1 MYLFKTEIN
10 GWDSW
15 GKLYQTISTFE
26 PLIKSIFVKEKLPFT
41 KIEHCTPGTN
51 AVFKVG
57 DYVIKIFAPKE
68 SGIDS
73 TADFETESFAIHRA
87 NTLGVSVPKLLASG
101 FIQDKYRF
109 SYMIMDYINGT
120 EINKLNKNLTYEEKV
135 TIGHRLRLITDAINT
150 PCGSFNGIDVI
161 RDKDRQNRWEKYSEH
176 FRKERLN
183 YIHSHD
189 FGEKVFV
196 HGDLNGD
203 NLLLTHD
210 QKLYII
216 DFAEAVLAPAVYE
229 HALIACELFRF
240 DKAFMTG
247 YFGDYNMDEITEL
260 VFNGI
265 LIHDFGG
272 DVIEQH
278 VGQLSEFDSLKKLRE
293 RLYLSIKYNQ
303 TKPI

>member
-1 MYLFKTEIN
+1 MNLFTNEIN

-15 GKLYQTISTFE
+15 GKLCLTISTFE
-26 PLIKSIFVKEKLPFT
+26 PLIKSIFVKEKLHFT

-68 SGIDS
+68 SGIDN
-73 TADFETESFAIHRA
+73 TADFETESFAMHRA
-87 NTLGVSVPKLLASG
+87 IRLGVSVPKLITSG

-109 SYMIMDYINGT
+109 SYMIMDYVNGT
-120 EINKLNKNLTYEEKV
+120 EINKLNKNLTFEEKV
-135 TIGHRLRLITDAINT
+135 TIGQRLRLITDAINT
-150 PCGSFNGIDVI
+150 PCSSFNGIDVI
-161 RDKDRQNRWEKYSEH
+161 HDKDRQNRWEKYTKY

-183 YIHSHD
+183 YIHTHD

-203 NLLLTHD
+203 NILLTRD

-216 DFAEAVLAPAVYE
+216 DFADAVLAPAVYE
-229 HALIACELFRF
+229 HALIACELFQF
-240 DKAFMTG
+240 DKAFMIG
-247 YFGDYNMDEITEL
+247 YFGNYNIDEITEL

-272 DVIEQH
+272 DVIEQY
-278 VGQLSEFDSLKKLRE
+278 VGQLSEFDSLRILRE

-303 TKPI
+303 TKQI

>member
-1 MYLFKTEIN
+1 MNLFASEIN

-15 GKLYQTISTFE
+15 GKLYQTISAFE
-26 PLIKSIFVKEKLPFT
+26 PLIRSIFVKEKLHFT

-57 DYVIKIFAPKE
+57 GYVIKIFAPKE

-73 TADFETESFAIHRA
+73 TADFETESFAMHRA
-87 NTLGVSVPKLLASG
+87 FTLGVSVPKLVTSG

-109 SYMIMDYINGT
+109 SYMIMDYIEGT
-120 EINKLNKNLTYEEKV
+120 EINKLNKSLTFEEKV
-135 TIGHRLRLITDAINT
+135 TIGERLRLITDAINT
-150 PCGSFNGIDVI
+150 PCSSFNGIDVI
-161 RDKDRQNRWEKYSEH
+161 HDKDRHNRWEKYTKH

-183 YIHSHD
+183 YIHSHE

-203 NLLLTHD
+203 NLLLTPD

-216 DFAEAVLAPAVYE
+216 DFADAVLAPVVYE
-229 HALIACELFRF
+229 HALIACELFQF
-240 DKAFMTG
+240 DTAFMTG
-247 YFGDYNMDEITEL
+247 YFGNYSIDEITEL
-260 VFNGI
+260 VFNGL

-272 DVIEQH
+272 HVIEQH
-278 VGQLSEFDSLKKLRE
+278 VGQPSEIDSLRKLRE
-293 RLYLSIKYNQ
+293 RIYLSIKNS
-303 TKPI
+303 

>member
-1 MYLFKTEIN
+1 MNLFAAEIN

-15 GKLYQTISTFE
+15 GKLYQSIPAFE
-26 PLIKSIFVKEKLPFT
+26 PLIKCIFAKEKLRFT

-73 TADFETESFAIHRA
+73 TTDFETESFAMYRA
-87 NTLGVSVPKLLASG
+87 ITLGVSVPKLVTSG
-101 FIQDKYRF
+101 YIQDNYRF
-109 SYMIMDYINGT
+109 SFMIMDYVNGT
-120 EINKLNKNLTYEEKV
+120 EINRLNKNLTLEEKI
-135 TIGHRLRLITDAINT
+135 TIGQRLRLITDALNT
-150 PCGSFNGIDVI
+150 PCRSFNGIDVI
-161 RDKDRQNRWEKYSEH
+161 HDKDRQKRWGKYTEH
-176 FRKERLN
+176 FRNERLN

-196 HGDLNGD
+196 HGDMNGD

-210 QKLYII
+210 QKLFII
-216 DFAEAVLAPAVYE
+216 DFADAVLAPVVYE
-229 HALIACELFRF
+229 HALIACELFQF

-247 YFGDYNMDEITEL
+247 YFGNYNIDEITEL

-272 DVIEQH
+272 DIIEQH
-278 VGQLSEFDSLKKLRE
+278 VGHLSEFDSLSQLRE
-293 RLYLSIKYNQ
+293 RLYWAIKYNQ
-303 TKPI
+303 TNP